1 MLIIGWDWASDKHD
15 LVLLNA
21 QGQPD
26 THWTLAHTGAALTDL
41 ASRLAAR
48 GVPPGEVHIG
58 IEDHDGPIIP
68 ALLALGYVV
77 HALNPKQVQAAR
89 TAFCNS
95 AAKDDLRD
103 AQVMALML
111 ARDLRQWRRA
121 RPLDEPADELRRLCK
136 LHDDLVA
143 HRVHVVNQ
151 LRALLMTWLPELHA
165 LLPGLDSAFTRDL
178 LQHWP
183 LPQQWARVSA
193 QAWRGFFR
201 RHRLPHAKR
210 DALRHLA
217 TAPLMPLPSSCQA
230 SLAAQL
236 VALAEQLD
244 QLCRQ
249 LDQLDRQL
257 AEVWHDYPERELLA
271 TLPIGEGKLL
281 YYFAAIL
288 GTDRRQPLSWQAL
301 AVQTG
306 VAPVTIRSGKHHGV
320 HRRRGCD
327 QHEQQALTQF
337 AFHSLRNTPWA
348 KALYDQQRARGKTHN
363 TALRQVA
370 RKWLRVAYSV
380 WYYRTPYDPAIPK
393 ICSAA

>member
-26 THWTLAHTGAALTDL
+26 THWTLAHRGAALTDL
-41 ASRLAAR
+41 AGRLAAR

-68 ALLALGYVV
+68 ALQALGYVV

-89 TAFCNS
+89 IAFCDS

-111 ARDLRQWRRA
+111 SRDLSRWHRA
-121 RPLDEPADELRRLCK
+121 RPLDAPADELRQLCEQ
-136 LHDDLVA
+136 HDDLVA
-143 HRVHVVNQ
+143 QRVRVMDR

-165 LLPGLDSAFTRDL
+165 LLPGLDSAFSREL

-183 LPQQWARVSA
+183 LPQQWASVSA
-193 QAWRGFFR
+193 PAWRGFFR

-210 DALRHLA
+210 DALRRLA
-217 TAPLMPLPSSCQA
+217 TAPLMPLPPSRQA

-236 VALAEQLD
+236 VDLAEQLD
-244 QLCRQ
+244 LLCRQ
-249 LDQLDRQL
+249 LDRLGRQL
-257 AEVWHDYPERELLA
+257 AETWHDYPERELLA
-271 TLPIGEGKLL
+271 TLPIGEGVLRYRL
-281 YYFAAIL
+281 AAIL
-288 GTDRRQPLSWQAL
+288 GTDRRQPLSWQEH
-301 AVQTG
+301 AVHSG
-306 VAPVTIRSGKHHGV
+306 VAPVTISSGKHHGV

-327 QHEQQALTQF
+327 QREQQALTQF
-337 AFHSLRNTPWA
+337 AFHSLRTTTWA
-348 KALYDQQRARGKTHN
+348 KALYDRQRAKGKTHN

-380 WYYRTPYDPAIPK
+380 WYYRTPYDPALPK
-393 ICSAA
+393 ACAAA